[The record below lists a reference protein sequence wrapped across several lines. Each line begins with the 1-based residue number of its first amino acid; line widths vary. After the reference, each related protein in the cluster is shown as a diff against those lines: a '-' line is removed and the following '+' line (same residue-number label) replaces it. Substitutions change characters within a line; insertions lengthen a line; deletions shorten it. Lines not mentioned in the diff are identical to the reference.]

1 MATNTLDKLIA
12 LGTVAVGLAFIETA
26 APTALDTYV
35 GLTVAIGGLLTLVG
49 AHTASTVMSL
59 VDRNFLGG
67 SSGQSATKEVP
78 AAKSL

>member
-35 GLTVAIGGLLTLVG
+35 GLTVSVGGLLTLVG

-67 SSGQSATKEVP
+67 SAQGKEVP